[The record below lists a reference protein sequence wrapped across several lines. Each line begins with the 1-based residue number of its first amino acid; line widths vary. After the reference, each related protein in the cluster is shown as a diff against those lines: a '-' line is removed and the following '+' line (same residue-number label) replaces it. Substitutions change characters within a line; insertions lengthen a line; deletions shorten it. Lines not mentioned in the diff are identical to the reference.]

1 MRKES
6 LMRSLLSGAHSQN
19 GKGWWGEA
27 AEEKQHQQ
35 LETDLGARDCL
46 PSEHLRPQDSGGM

>member
-1 MRKES
+1 
-6 LMRSLLSGAHSQN
+6 MRSLLSGVHSQN